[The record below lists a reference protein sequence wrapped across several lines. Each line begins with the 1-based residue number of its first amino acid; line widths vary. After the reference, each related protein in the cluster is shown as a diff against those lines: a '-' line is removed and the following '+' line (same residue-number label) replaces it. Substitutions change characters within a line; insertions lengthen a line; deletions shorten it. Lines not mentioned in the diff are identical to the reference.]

1 MSNDFVMEVDLDE
14 CLEYLYEGKILP
26 PITVEYI
33 CNALKELLIQ
43 DPNVLILKSPITV
56 VGDIH
61 GQFHDLKMIF
71 DKIGGRIPDTNYL
84 FLGDYVDR
92 GLYSLETIMLLFVL
106 KLRYPNRIHLL
117 RGNHE
122 SRQITQ
128 SYGFYM
134 EVLTKYQEYE
144 DKLNSKWTKL
154 IDQFVSKKPSLT
166 TQLENMHLDGDDSD
180 SSEKH
185 DLGRGVYQ
193 NIASVFDY
201 LSLCALVDDE
211 IFCVHGGL
219 SPNIQFID
227 QINLIDRFKEIPH
240 DGPMADLVWSDPDTS
255 MGTSPS
261 IFGNGTGSR
270 WAETKNTNRKTSR
283 AFMHGQ
289 SISGGD
295 ENFEISSRGA
305 GYIFSKNIVEI
316 FCQRNRIKKIFRA
329 HQLCQEG
336 VLDLFDGLL
345 TTVWS
350 APNYCYRCG
359 NKAVIVEINGVDKY
373 FYNVFEADNN
383 YKLESDNRVLMLNP
397 SYFTQVE
404 EEEDNDFYEDYDD
417 EEDEEEEDSDSDSD
431 SEENDHIVFTED
443 DIQKQ
448 TVTTSVTTVESNGS
462 TKKNKKDKL
471 KNKDHDKKQDN
482 TLKRR
487 NSVSSGVSMSD
498 EDLDNLGV
506 DIAPVIWNQSAV
518 ENFPIDVFSDQYQK
532 TNSKQRHVEYF
543 L

>member
-1 MSNDFVMEVDLDE
+1 MSYDFVKEVDLDH
-14 CLEYLYEGKILP
+14 CLDLLYEGKILP

-33 CNALKELLIQ
+33 CSALKEILIK

-128 SYGFYM
+128 SYGFFM
-134 EVLTKYQEYE
+134 EVLTKYEEYQ
-144 DKLNSKWTKL
+144 DKIKDRLTKRLDRFLSNKSDLNSQMKEL
-154 IDQFVSKKPSLT
+154 NLS
-166 TQLENMHLDGDDSD
+166 GDDD
-180 SSEKH
+180 SGDKH
-185 DLGRGVYQ
+185 DLGRSVYQ

-219 SPNIQFID
+219 SPNIQYID

-255 MGTSPS
+255 LGTAPS
-261 IFGNGTGSR
+261 LFGNGTGSR
-270 WAETKNTNRKTSR
+270 WAETKNTNKKSTR

-289 SISGGD
+289 
-295 ENFEISSRGA
+295 N
-305 GYIFSKNIVEI
+305 K
-316 FCQRNRIKKIFRA
+316 IKKIFRA

-383 YKLESDNRVLMLNP
+383 YKLETDKRTLMLNP
-397 SYFTQVE
+397 SYFTQGE
-404 EEEDNDFYEDYDD
+404 EEEINEFYEDYG
-417 EEDEEEEDSDSDSD
+417 EDEDETDDSDSD
-431 SEENDHIVFTED
+431 SEIEESDPIALTEE
-443 DIQKQ
+443 DIDQQRQQNPIPVLDSK
-448 TVTTSVTTVESNGS
+448 TSLSKD
-462 TKKNKKDKL
+462 KKNKSNEQGL
-471 KNKDHDKKQDN
+471 KNDS
-482 TLKRR
+482 TVKRR
-487 NSVSSGVSMSD
+487 NSVSSDVSISD
-498 EDLDNLGV
+498 EDLDTLG
-506 DIAPVIWNQSAV
+506 IEIEPVVWNQSGLRKFPNRRV
-518 ENFPIDVFSDQYQK
+518 LGSVPENEQ
-532 TNSKQRHVEYF
+532 
-543 L
+543 